1 MFFNEQCKGDRDV
14 SSVKMKI
21 CVLDCNKKAIFEKR
35 VIDIPLKEEIVITK
49 SIEWF
54 NDPEPCM
61 IHRSAVM
68 KRLYF
73 ELLEY
78 LESQKN
84 NGNRLLALETIPA
97 PLLDMLDID
106 TKAAFIDIK

>member
-1 MFFNEQCKGDRDV
+1 M
-14 SSVKMKI
+14 SSVKMKV
-21 CVLDCNKKAIFEKR
+21 CFLDCNKKVIFEKR
-35 VIDIPLKEEIVITK
+35 VIDIPLKEKTIISK

-54 NDPEPCM
+54 SDPEPCM

-73 ELLEY
+73 ELIEY
-78 LESQKN
+78 FESQKN
-84 NGNRLLALETIPA
+84 NGNSLLALETIPA

>member
-1 MFFNEQCKGDRDV
+1 
-14 SSVKMKI
+14 MKV
-21 CVLDCNKKAIFEKR
+21 CFLDCNNEILSEKR
-35 VIDIPLKEEIVITK
+35 VIDIPLKEKTIISK

-54 NDPEPCM
+54 SDPEPCM

-73 ELLEY
+73 ELIEY
-78 LESQKN
+78 FESQKN
-84 NGNRLLALETIPA
+84 NGNSLLALETIPA

-106 TKAAFIDIK
+106 ENVSFFAI

>member
-1 MFFNEQCKGDRDV
+1 V
-14 SSVKMKI
+14 SSVKMKV
-21 CVLDCNKKAIFEKR
+21 CFLDCNKKVIFEKR
-35 VIDIPLKEEIVITK
+35 VIDIPLKEKTIISK

-54 NDPEPCM
+54 SDPEPCM

-73 ELLEY
+73 ELIEY
-78 LESQKN
+78 FESQKN
-84 NGNRLLALETIPA
+84 NGNSLLALETIPA

-106 TKAAFIDIK
+106 ENVSFFAI

>member
-1 MFFNEQCKGDRDV
+1 M
-14 SSVKMKI
+14 SSVKMKV
-21 CVLDCNKKAIFEKR
+21 CFLDCNKKVIFEKR
-35 VIDIPLKEEIVITK
+35 VIDIHLKEKTIISK

-54 NDPEPCM
+54 SDPEPCM

-73 ELLEY
+73 ELIEY
-78 LESQKN
+78 FESQKN
-84 NGNRLLALETIPA
+84 NGNSLLALETIPA

-106 TKAAFIDIK
+106 ENVSFFAI

>member
-1 MFFNEQCKGDRDV
+1 
-14 SSVKMKI
+14 MKV
-21 CVLDCNKKAIFEKR
+21 CFLDCNKKVIFEKR
-35 VIDIPLKEEIVITK
+35 VIDIPLKEKTIISK

-54 NDPEPCM
+54 SDPEPCM

-73 ELLEY
+73 ELIEY
-78 LESQKN
+78 FESQKN
-84 NGNRLLALETIPA
+84 NGNSLLALETIPA

-106 TKAAFIDIK
+106 ENVSFFAI

>member
-1 MFFNEQCKGDRDV
+1 M
-14 SSVKMKI
+14 SSVKMKV
-21 CVLDCNKKAIFEKR
+21 CFLDCNKKVIFEKR
-35 VIDIPLKEEIVITK
+35 VIDIPLKEKTIISK

-54 NDPEPCM
+54 SDPEPCM

-73 ELLEY
+73 ELIEY
-78 LESQKN
+78 FESQKN
-84 NGNRLLALETIPA
+84 NGNSLLALETIPA

-106 TKAAFIDIK
+106 ENVSFFAI

>member
-1 MFFNEQCKGDRDV
+1 M
-14 SSVKMKI
+14 
-21 CVLDCNKKAIFEKR
+21 DCNKKVIFEKR
-35 VIDIPLKEEIVITK
+35 VIDIPLKEKTIISK

-54 NDPEPCM
+54 SDPEPCM

-73 ELLEY
+73 ELIEY
-78 LESQKN
+78 FESQKN
-84 NGNRLLALETIPA
+84 NGNSLLALETIPA

-106 TKAAFIDIK
+106 ENVSFFAI

>member
-1 MFFNEQCKGDRDV
+1 
-14 SSVKMKI
+14 MKV
-21 CVLDCNKKAIFEKR
+21 CFLDCNNEILSEKR
-35 VIDIPLKEEIVITK
+35 VIDIPLKEKTIISK